1 MQGAAGKRRVN
12 EALEVCV
19 STLCMRSLHG
29 GGIGWLVRARG
40 VSCSWREAIDRALPL
55 LARIV
60 FPVHVTGPDVVSVL
74 MRATGASLKTVC
86 FEGCRQLSGADIRCI
101 LQCLA
106 RCPAVLE
113 VNIAGC
119 SEEAIVRALAVGA
132 KKAVGAVSPADLR
145 ALLLEQAEGEG
156 EDRCP
161 LGRLLELLHPRLL
174 LEQDWAPGQD
184 AFLKAV
190 KCAIGEDEDDEDD
203 GEVTACVYD
212 AAVLEAC
219 SWHWRGLV
227 VEETMLVCALH
238 LVAERGGPL
247 SLLTLLTSAGA
258 GVNAKDDV
266 SVLHERGGA

>member
-1 MQGAAGKRRVN
+1 MQGPAGKRRVN
-12 EALEVCV
+12 EALEVCF

-145 ALLLEQAEGEG
+145 ALLLEQER
-156 EDRCP
+156 EDVW
-161 LGRLLELLHPRLL
+161 E
-174 LEQDWAPGQD
+174 EA
-184 AFLKAV
+184 
-190 KCAIGEDEDDEDD
+190 
-203 GEVTACVYD
+203 
-212 AAVLEAC
+212 LEALLASQLEC
-219 SWHWRGLV
+219 
-227 VEETMLVCALH
+227 
-238 LVAERGGPL
+238 L
-247 SLLTLLTSAGA
+247 SLVSLACESNRYLPRCLLRCMCLLSCQHR
-258 GVNAKDDV
+258 NQF
-266 SVLHERGGA
+266 SVLLIPCARELATKRGICLVGSRH